1 MSLNGINGIPP
12 QVINNIYR
20 CTGKEDG
27 RFTLQSSRL
36 DAEKTKLDKKLEKG
50 EITQGEC
57 EQKKNALN
65 SIPDT
70 IFSDGQKIQ
79 FSPIKRQDESVENI
93 DSTLNKQAQR
103 DFLKLETQ
111 HKNGE
116 ISDFE
121 YRANLFMMT
130 NPFIQSPNEP
140 GMKLNAIA

>member
-27 RFTLQSSRL
+27 RYTLQGSRL
-36 DAEKTKLDKKLEKG
+36 DAEKTKLDKKLENG
-50 EITQGEC
+50 EISEGEYN
-57 EQKKNALN
+57 QKKNALN
-65 SIPDT
+65 NIPDT
-70 IFSDGQKIQ
+70 IFSDGQNVQ
-79 FSPIKRQDESVENI
+79 FSPIRQKEESTENVSSRI
-93 DSTLNKQAQR
+93 EQKAQN
-103 DFLKLETQ
+103 DIIKLENQ

-130 NPFIQSPNEP
+130 NPFIQGPNES